1 MPEWPEMEH
10 YRTMLSRLVAG
21 KRITGVE
28 VQREKSLNVTEAEF
42 RSRILDREIIEVER
56 RAKMLLFHLR
66 GNDTLLLHLMLGGW
80 MFYGSEAEK
89 PNRTIQVRLE
99 FGVQRLYF
107 IGLRLGYLHIYD
119 PQELKDKLAG
129 LGPEPFDPALT
140 NDGFRDLMLRRRCPL
155 KVLLTDQSVL
165 AGIGNCYSDEICYAA
180 KVRPSRKPDSLNPME
195 LKALYES
202 MQNVLREAVNHGGYM
217 MPFTK
222 EDRITG
228 GYDRLCKVYD
238 REGEP
243 CYRCGKPIL
252 HEKIASKK
260 TFYCPFCQQ

>member
-10 YRTMLSRLVAG
+10 YRIMLSRMIAG

-42 RSRILDREIIEVER
+42 SRRILGSEIIDVGR

-66 GNDTLLLHLMLGGW
+66 GYETLLLHLMLGGW

-89 PNRTIQVRLE
+89 PDRTIQVRLE
-99 FGVQRLYF
+99 FDDQRLYF

-119 PQELKDKLAG
+119 SQVLKDKLEG
-129 LGPEPFDPALT
+129 LGPEPFDPTLT
-140 NDGFRDLMLRRRCPL
+140 SDGFRELVQRRRSPL
-155 KVLLTDQSVL
+155 KVLLTDQSIL

-180 KVRPSRKPDSLNPME
+180 HVRPSRKPDSLNTME
-195 LKALYES
+195 FKALYES
-202 MQNVLREAVNHGGYM
+202 MRNVLHEALDHGGYM
-217 MPFTK
+217 NPFTK
-222 EDRITG
+222 DDRITG
-228 GYDRLCKVYD
+228 GYDQLCKVYD
-238 REGEP
+238 RGDEP
-243 CYRCGKPIL
+243 CYRCGKPIR